1 MRSGGVFTGQPQ
13 HRSRPEA
20 PSEVRVHGRPFQG
33 APPFLSHPACC
44 FPSPLG
50 GGGRT
55 RGMGRGCG
63 CPALLY
69 FAVWLRVSCFP
80 TLDFSFLI
88 CKMGE
93 KGNVSNPVPLPTD
106 RSERERKGRT
116 LPLQP
121 SQEAGAAGARLRNS
135 RLPGR
140 ATRVGRL
147 S

>member
-1 MRSGGVFTGQPQ
+1 MLTGQPQ
-13 HRSRPEA
+13 HRSGPEA
-20 PSEVRVHGRPFQG
+20 PSEVRVCGRPFQG

-50 GGGRT
+50 GGSRPHGV
-55 RGMGRGCG
+55 GRGCG

-69 FAVWLRVSCFP
+69 LAMWLRVCCFP
-80 TLDFSFLI
+80 SLDFSFLI

-93 KGNVSNPVPLPTD
+93 KGNVSNPVPLLTD
-106 RSERERKGRT
+106 RSERERKGLT
-116 LPLQP
+116 LLLQP
-121 SQEAGAAGARLRNS
+121 SQEAGAAGARVQNS